1 MVERGPILNKVI
13 KVFSTSYDG
22 QDDTEVEI
30 HHGLGKHHS
39 AIESTEALAQ

>member
-22 QDDTEVEI
+22 QGDTEVEI
-30 HHGLGKHHS
+30 HHGLDKHHS
-39 AIESTEALAQ
+39 VIESAAVLAQ